1 MEVGTNYLADDYTQ
15 QLMTIDDFI
24 GTHVAVGSSSSSNS
38 NRGYLAQHQLFEQI
52 PTLKND
58 ISIPDYCCLLTD
70 ADEDVDNIIM
80 NAWFGPCTTVS
91 PLHFDPY
98 HNLLAQVVGYKY
110 VRLYP
115 PSCSDSLYPHSGK
128 MSNNSQIDVCAIDPT
143 RYPLAL
149 QCDYFETI
157 LGPGDMLFIPRWY
170 WHFVAAVDATTAY
183 TWNNSHITVSDTVNL
198 SIGQEHSSI
207 GSDSGSSSSSSS
219 SSSGSSSSSSS
230 SSSSGSSSTNSD
242 VEYSFSVSFWWGKR
256 ILKE

>member
-1 MEVGTNYLADDYTQ
+1 MLFFIGTELGDRTVPVEVGTSYLADDYTQ

-24 GTHVAVGSSSSSNS
+24 ETHVAAGSSSNSGSSSSS

-52 PTLKND
+52 PTLKRD

-110 VRLYP
+110 GRLYH
-115 PSCSDSLYPHSGK
+115 PSCSVSLYPLSGK
-128 MSNNSQIDVCAIDPT
+128 MSNNSQIDVCAIDST

-149 QCDYFETI
+149 ACDYFETI

-170 WHFVAAVDATTAY
+170 WHFVAAVDAATACI
-183 TWNNSHITVSDTVNL
+183 WNNNHHTTTTTDPVFS
-198 SIGQEHSSI
+198 SIGQEHST
-207 GSDSGSSSSSSS
+207 SSSSSSS
-219 SSSGSSSSSSS
+219 SS
-230 SSSSGSSSTNSD
+230 NNNIND

>member
-1 MEVGTNYLADDYTQ
+1 MGTSYLADDYTQ

-24 GTHVAVGSSSSSNS
+24 EKFVVVGSSNSSSSSN

-58 ISIPDYCCLLTD
+58 VTIPDYCCLLTD

-110 VRLYP
+110 VRLYH
-115 PSCSDSLYPHSGK
+115 PSCSVSLYPHIGK
-128 MSNNSQIDVCAIDPT
+128 MSNNSQIDVCAIDPI

-170 WHFVAAVDATTAY
+170 WHFVAAVDATTA
-183 TWNNSHITVSDTVNL
+183 TMWNNKHITATKKDDD
-198 SIGQEHSSI
+198 HD
-207 GSDSGSSSSSSS
+207 GSDRQHQMN
-219 SSSGSSSSSSS
+219 
-230 SSSSGSSSTNSD
+230 NSN